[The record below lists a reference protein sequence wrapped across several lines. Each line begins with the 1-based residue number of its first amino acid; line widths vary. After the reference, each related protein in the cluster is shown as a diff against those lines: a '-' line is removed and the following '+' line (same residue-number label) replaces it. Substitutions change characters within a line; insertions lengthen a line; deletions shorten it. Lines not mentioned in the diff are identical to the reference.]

1 MVGEDV
7 IHRQG
12 RGEMKYEIFQELEKL
27 KREIAIEGIPNK
39 IKRRMT
45 SLIVIIEKR
54 IQKL

>member
-1 MVGEDV
+1 MVEDV

-12 RGEMKYEIFQELEKL
+12 RGEMKYEVFQELEKL
-27 KREIAIEGIPNK
+27 KREIAIEGIPDK

-45 SLIVIIEKR
+45 SLITIIEKR

>member
-1 MVGEDV
+1 MVEDV

-12 RGEMKYEIFQELEKL
+12 RGEMKYEVFQELKKL
-27 KREIAIEGIPNK
+27 KKEIAIEGIPDK

-45 SLIVIIEKR
+45 SLITIIEKR

>member
-12 RGEMKYEIFQELEKL
+12 RGEMKYEVFQELKKL
-27 KREIAIEGIPNK
+27 KKEIAIERIPDK
-39 IKRRMT
+39 TKRRMT
-45 SLIVIIEKR
+45 SLIVIVEKR